1 MVKLRGKETLKYS
14 PYEGESE
21 AQQGGED
28 SHQVQVDEGPPWLE
42 HLDQHLAL
50 AGQRVQQDL
59 LLQLILNI
67 ETSQTFSLSLD
78 LNLPDS
84 FLPSRKSFFLLDF
97 KF

>member
-67 ETSQTFSLSLD
+67 ETSQTFSLSLSWSK
-78 LNLPDS
+78 LTWFIFALAKVI
-84 FLPSRKSFFLLDF
+84 FLVRI
-97 KF
+97 